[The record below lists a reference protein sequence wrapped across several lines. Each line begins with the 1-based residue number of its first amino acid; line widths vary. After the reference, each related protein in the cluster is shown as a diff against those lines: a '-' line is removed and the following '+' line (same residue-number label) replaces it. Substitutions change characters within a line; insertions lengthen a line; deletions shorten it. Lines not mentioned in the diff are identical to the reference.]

1 MPTLAR
7 CAVYP
12 AKSSPTSRRGSS
24 HHSLPPASPN
34 SGQAHKILTARFAAV
49 SMSRHT
55 KIGLTI
61 SANPL
66 ISRSPEHDD

>member
-1 MPTLAR
+1 
-7 CAVYP
+7 
-12 AKSSPTSRRGSS
+12 
-24 HHSLPPASPN
+24 
-34 SGQAHKILTARFAAV
+34 
-49 SMSRHT
+49 MSRHT